1 MKTPTPTEVKMS
13 ALDKRHYTLRKPRP
27 KPVPDDFTTKPS
39 RISRRQKQAWYRQLG
54 QLDLEILGWLTLV
67 VIALTMLL
75 GVPL

>member
-1 MKTPTPTEVKMS
+1 MKTPTPTEVNMS

-27 KPVPDDFTTKPS
+27 KPVPGDFTTKPS

>member
-27 KPVPDDFTTKPS
+27 KPVPGDFTTKPS
-39 RISRRQKQAWYRQLG
+39 RISRRQKQAWLPVG
-54 QLDLEILGWLTLV
+54 PLDLEILGWLTLV